1 MSGLRKSSSLKHSK
15 KERKSFFIALFPF
28 PGKRIMVKR
37 IKKIVKSHK
46 NEKKKKSW
54 NSGPILLSYLL
65 TDALPDEI

>member
-15 KERKSFFIALFPF
+15 KEKKSLFIALFPF

-46 NEKKKKSW
+46 NEKK
-54 NSGPILLSYLL
+54 NRGILAQYCFL
-65 TDALPDEI
+65 TC